1 VTNNPDAEAI
11 ARSLDAGDA
20 FGLPPSATSPL
31 IGNM

>member
-1 VTNNPDAEAI
+1 VTINPDAEAI

-20 FGLPPSATSPL
+20 FGLLPSAARPL